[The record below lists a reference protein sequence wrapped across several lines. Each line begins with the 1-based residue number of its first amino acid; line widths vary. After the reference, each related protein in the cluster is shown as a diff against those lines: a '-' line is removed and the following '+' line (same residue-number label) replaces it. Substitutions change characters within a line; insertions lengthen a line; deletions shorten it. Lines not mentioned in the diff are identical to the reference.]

1 LHITNASVKSEVY
14 ASQNEIKDLR
24 QELKNKDGEIKSLH
38 ITNASHELDV
48 YVSHIKI
55 KDLHQKIE
63 MLTSNYDKAAVVLNN
78 IIASSSVQ
86 ISQLKVEVST
96 LAEEMDLLAM
106 RLNEE
111 DQGKECMVC
120 SESRKECLF
129 LPCRHMCVCKGCASL
144 IKAKDCKCPLCRT
157 VSEQVMRVF
166 H

>member
-1 LHITNASVKSEVY
+1 VY

>member
-1 LHITNASVKSEVY
+1 MQTQNDSSNNPAPPKLKCYDASVKLEVY

-78 IIASSSVQ
+78 
-86 ISQLKVEVST
+86 
-96 LAEEMDLLAM
+96 
-106 RLNEE
+106 
-111 DQGKECMVC
+111 
-120 SESRKECLF
+120 
-129 LPCRHMCVCKGCASL
+129 
-144 IKAKDCKCPLCRT
+144 
-157 VSEQVMRVF
+157 
-166 H
+166 